1 MSAPRGS
8 AEAVND
14 IFSNSVKR
22 AKTIIDQVAKVA
34 AESGYPALTEPI
46 TLRDLNAMPQEQAVA
61 VLRAE
66 IARTTQG
73 NVATGD
79 QRISPKTLE
88 LVTKYLEGQQNGVQP
103 HA

>member
-8 AEAVND
+8 AESVND
-14 IFSNSVKR
+14 IFTNAMKR
-22 AKTIIDQVAKVA
+22 GKAIIDHVAQIA
-34 AESGYPALTEPI
+34 AESGYPPLTEPI

-66 IARTTQG
+66 ITRTTQG
-73 NVATGD
+73 NAATGD

-88 LVTKYLEGQQNGVQP
+88 LVTKYLQGQQQKEAANG
-103 HA
+103 